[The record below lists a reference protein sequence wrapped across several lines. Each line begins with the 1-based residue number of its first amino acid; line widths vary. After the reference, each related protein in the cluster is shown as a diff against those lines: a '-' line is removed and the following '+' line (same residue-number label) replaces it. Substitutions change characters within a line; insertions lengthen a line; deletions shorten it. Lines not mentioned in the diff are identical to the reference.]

1 MNVIYITSQ
10 IAGFIAF
17 ALSLIAYHQKEKKKI
32 FQTMMVANILD
43 IIHYILLDAYSGFIT
58 KIIALIRNEII
69 IVKEK
74 NKKFNNLIVLIALF
88 IIYLVS
94 GIATYKNIYS
104 ILPIVSAMIYL
115 YFVWNGNE
123 LKVKKIAF
131 YCYFLWLMYNI
142 CVFSIAGIT
151 SNIVSIISTFIA
163 VYNEK
168 KVNTNKEIKEDE

>member
-94 GIATYKNIYS
+94 
-104 ILPIVSAMIYL
+104 
-115 YFVWNGNE
+115 
-123 LKVKKIAF
+123 
-131 YCYFLWLMYNI
+131 
-142 CVFSIAGIT
+142 CV
-151 SNIVSIISTFIA
+151 SNIISLIALFLLFLNSTNVILIWINTANNTTISIYIGLMLALLVNSISPADMNEFVTGPNKRISN
-163 VYNEK
+163 YNS
-168 KVNTNKEIKEDE
+168 NYTTYNCINYIF

>member
-1 MNVIYITSQ
+1 MNIIYVISQ
-10 IAGFIAF
+10 VAGFIAF
-17 ALSLIAYHQKEKKKI
+17 ILSLIAYHRKKKNKI
-32 FQTMMVANILD
+32 FQTMMVANVLD
-43 IIHYILLDAYSGFIT
+43 IIHYILLGAYSGCIT
-58 KIIALIRNEII
+58 KVIALVRNEII

-74 NKKFNNLIVLIALF
+74 HKKFNNNITLIALF

-94 GIATYKNIYS
+94 GILTYKNIYS
-104 ILPIVSAMIYL
+104 ILPILAAMIYL

-123 LKVKKIAF
+123 LKVKKCAF
-131 YCYFLWLMYNI
+131 YCYFLWLIYNI

-168 KVNTNKEIKEDE
+168 RVNKSKEVKENG